1 MGSKELDFCTFH
13 LSYTTFEKEIILSH
27 RHLIYTFTMFTVPR
41 FFEIEHE
48 FVEVY
53 NNVTGLNITETKL
66 TTTTLRNS
74 ANYIKYYYVSTHFFV
89 SALIPFVM
97 LIFLNICI
105 IRQIYKTSK
114 AVQR

>member
-1 MGSKELDFCTFH
+1 
-13 LSYTTFEKEIILSH
+13 
-27 RHLIYTFTMFTVPR
+27 MFTVPR

-53 NNVTGLNITETKL
+53 SNVTGLNITETKL